1 MDNLGDVLHCRSP
14 EDMSLTLATNVVGAH
29 GMTQAFLPLL
39 QSGQKKTVVNVSAM
53 LGSFSYAA
61 QAVRI

>member
-1 MDNLGDVLHCRSP
+1 
-14 EDMSLTLATNVVGAH
+14 MSLTLATNVVGAH